1 MGRNMLFVREP
12 APSDG
17 NERIR
22 IFMKGTRT
30 NQLVVVRG
38 GGDIATGT
46 IHKLHRCGY
55 PVLVLE
61 TGCPSAIRRCV
72 AFSEAVY
79 DGTAEVE
86 GVVCV
91 KAGGYEEARSILE
104 QGDVPMLIDES
115 CGVFGQVRPW
125 AVVDAIL
132 AKKNLGTSRDM
143 ADKTIGLGPG
153 FTAGQDVDL
162 VIETMRGHNL
172 GRIIGNGSAEPNTG
186 VPGMIGG
193 FGAERV
199 IHAPAKGIFFGKALI
214 GNMVEKGQLIGSIVT
229 GQGETG
235 VYAPLTGLLR
245 GIIKDGYPVTE
256 GFKIADIDP
265 RKSEYENC
273 FTISDKARCIAG
285 SVLEG
290 LLMLEIRQGY

>member
-1 MGRNMLFVREP
+1 MT
-12 APSDG
+12 
-17 NERIR
+17 ERA
-22 IFMKGTRT
+22 K
-30 NQLVVVRG
+30 QLVIVRG

-46 IHKLHRCGY
+46 IHKLCRCGY

-61 TGCPSAIRRCV
+61 SGYPSAIRRCV

-79 DGTAEVE
+79 DGTSEVE
-86 GVVCV
+86 GITCI
-91 KAGGYEEARSILE
+91 KASGYEEACAIME
-104 QGDVPMLIDES
+104 QGAVPVMIDEN
-115 CGVFGQVRPW
+115 CAVLEKVRPW
-125 AVVDAIL
+125 ALVDAIL
-132 AKKNLGTSRDM
+132 AKKNLGTTRDM

-172 GRIIGNGSAEPNTG
+172 GRIIGNGSAAPNTG
-186 VPGMIGG
+186 IPGIIGG
-193 FGAERV
+193 YGAERV

-214 GNMVEKGQLIGSIVT
+214 GDMVVQGQAIGVIVT
-229 GQGETG
+229 GQGEVT
-235 VYAPLTGLLR
+235 VEASLTGLLR
-245 GIIKDGYPVTE
+245 GIIKDGYPVVK

-285 SVLEG
+285 SVVEG
-290 LLMLEIRQGY
+290 LQMLEVKQGR

>member
-1 MGRNMLFVREP
+1 MIADRKE
-12 APSDG
+12 
-17 NERIR
+17 
-22 IFMKGTRT
+22 
-30 NQLVVVRG
+30 QLVIVRG

-46 IHKLHRCGY
+46 IHKLHRSGY

-61 TGCPSAIRRCV
+61 TGFPSAIRRCV

-86 GVVCV
+86 GVTSV
-91 KAGGYEEARSILE
+91 KASGYEEACSIME
-104 QGDVPMLIDES
+104 QGAVPVMIDET
-115 CGVFGQVRPW
+115 CEVLHEAKPW

-132 AKKNLGTSRDM
+132 AKKNLGTTRDM

-186 VPGMIGG
+186 VPGIIGG
-193 FGAERV
+193 VGAERV
-199 IHAPAKGIFFGKALI
+199 IHSPAKGIFFGKAMI
-214 GNMVEKGQLIGSIVT
+214 GDMVEKGQAIGTIIT
-229 GQGETG
+229 GQGE
-235 VYAPLTGLLR
+235 VAVEASLTGLLR
-245 GIIKDGYPVTE
+245 GIIKDGYPVVK

-290 LLMLEIRQGY
+290 LQMLEVKHRY

>member
-1 MGRNMLFVREP
+1 MMT
-12 APSDG
+12 D
-17 NERIR
+17 
-22 IFMKGTRT
+22 RT
-30 NQLVVVRG
+30 KQLVIVRG

-46 IHKLHRCGY
+46 IHRLHRCGY
-55 PVLVLE
+55 PVLILE
-61 TGCPSAIRRCV
+61 TGFPSAIRRCV

-79 DGTAEVE
+79 DGSAEVE
-86 GVVCV
+86 GVACV
-91 KAGGYEEARSILE
+91 KVSSYEEACSMME
-104 QGDVPMLIDES
+104 QGVVPVMIDEQ
-115 CGVFGQVRPW
+115 CQVLDKVRPW

-132 AKKNLGTSRDM
+132 AKRNLGTSRDM

-186 VPGMIGG
+186 IPGIIGG
-193 FGAERV
+193 VGAERV
-199 IHAPAKGIFFGKALI
+199 IHSPAKGIFLGKTMI
-214 GNMVEKGQLIGSIVT
+214 GDMVEKGQLIGTVVT
-229 GQGETG
+229 GQGE
-235 VYAPLTGLLR
+235 VAVEASLTGLLR
-245 GIIKDGYPVTE
+245 GIIKDGFPVVK

-285 SVLEG
+285 SVVEG
-290 LLMLEIRQGY
+290 LMMLEMKQGH